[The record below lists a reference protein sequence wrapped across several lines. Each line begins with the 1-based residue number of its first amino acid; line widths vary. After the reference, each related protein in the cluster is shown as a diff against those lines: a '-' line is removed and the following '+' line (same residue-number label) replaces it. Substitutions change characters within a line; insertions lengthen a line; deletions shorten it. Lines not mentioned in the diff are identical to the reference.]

1 MSIKVRNDDSMN
13 AEVFTGKAQAYAQA
27 RPSYPDALMDY
38 IGTLAP
44 DGAAFADVGA
54 GTGKFAVLLAR
65 RGYTVFAVEPN
76 ADMRGQLALTL
87 ALYPNAKVV
96 AGSAES
102 TTLSAQSVDIVTCAQ
117 ALHWFDRNAFWAECR
132 RVGKP
137 GGLVAAI
144 YNSMR
149 DYSGSTRHHKQA
161 TDAFFSNP
169 TVREF
174 SNPITYSRESWLVYM
189 MSHSQDPLPSD
200 PGYARHIAEANAVFD
215 RENIDGLLHR
225 DIVTRVYSEKLTE

>member
-1 MSIKVRNDDSMN
+1 VN
-13 AEVFTGKAQAYAQA
+13 AEVFTGKAQAYAKA

-44 DGAAFADVGA
+44 PNAAFADVGA

-87 ALYPNAKVV
+87 APYPNAKVV
-96 AGSAES
+96 DGSAEA
-102 TTLSAQSVDIVTCAQ
+102 TTLPARSVDIVTCAQ
-117 ALHWFDRNAFWAECR
+117 ALHWFDRDAFWAECR

-137 GGLVAAI
+137 DGLVAAI

-149 DYSGSTRHHKQA
+149 DASGSTRHHKQA
-161 TDAFFSNP
+161 TDAFFSDP
-169 TVREF
+169 AVREF
-174 SNPITYSRESWLVYM
+174 PNPTAYSRESWLTYM
-189 MSHSQDPLPSD
+189 LSHSRDPLTSD
-200 PGYARHIAEANAVFD
+200 PGYAKHIAEANAMFD

-225 DIVTRVYSEKLTE
+225 DIVTRIYSERLRE